1 MNELLTY
8 EKLKK
13 NLHNIVLNKIIKEN
27 CVWTIAMGLN
37 FCPSETIKGT
47 HILPS
52 TLLTLM
58 LASQTLKKVIETQFQ
73 AEVLV

>member
-8 EKLKK
+8 ERLKE

-27 CVWTIAMGLN
+27 CVWTVAMGPK

-47 HILPS
+47 DILPS
-52 TLLTLM
+52 ALLTLPED
-58 LASQTLKKVIETQFQ
+58 LK
-73 AEVLV
+73 LYH